1 MQHRIIAGFAIALAA
16 IAIATTAGARQLVKE
31 FRGTGNTTTAAFQVE
46 GPWILDWRLDGDF
59 DTLVAL
65 DVTLIDARN
74 GRHIGRVL
82 HTKYKGNG
90 VQLFEEGGRYQLR
103 ISSTLARWTFKV
115 EELTPEEAELY
126 THGAARVE
134 RVERAGPAQA
144 DEPRAGDLDQVDDQA
159 DHRDRGADAC

>member
-1 MQHRIIAGFAIALAA
+1 MRYPIRAAAIVFLVSTLTTAALAKE
-16 IAIATTAGARQLVKE
+16 LVKE
-31 FRGTGNTTTAAFQVE
+31 FQGTGNQTTAEFQVE

-74 GRHIGRVL
+74 GRHLGRVL

-90 VQLFEEGGRYQLR
+90 VQLFEDGGSYQLR

-115 EELTPEEAELY
+115 EELTPEEAEQY
-126 THGAARVE
+126 T
-134 RVERAGPAQA
+134 
-144 DEPRAGDLDQVDDQA
+144 PR
-159 DHRDRGADAC
+159 RP

>member
-1 MQHRIIAGFAIALAA
+1 MQQRILTGLILATLIALS
-16 IAIATTAGARQLVKE
+16 ATQVGAKQLVKE
-31 FRGTGNTTTAAFQVE
+31 FKGSGNATTATFRVE

-90 VQLFEEGGRYQLR
+90 VQLFEEGGSYQLR
-103 ISSTLARWTFKV
+103 VSSTLARWTFKI
-115 EELTPEEAELY
+115 EELTPEEAEQY
-126 THGAARVE
+126 T
-134 RVERAGPAQA
+134 
-144 DEPRAGDLDQVDDQA
+144 PR
-159 DHRDRGADAC
+159 RP